1 MIVYSQ
7 HESIFKC
14 MINLKQLLNKFV
26 QWFANQEYKQPVP
39 KVKTK
44 KKQDPLTQLEDFF
57 QTHYKFRYNRLTG
70 DTELRSLVAENPAF
84 RLVTDR
90 VMNSLCIEA
99 RKIGIDAWD
108 RDVSRYLHSENISE
122 YHPFHLY
129 MEQLPKWD
137 GTDRITEL
145 ALRVSDEEI
154 WVKSFHRWMLAL
166 TAQWLDMN
174 KLHANSLAPVLIS
187 SEQGK
192 QKSTFCKLIMP
203 TDLQDYYT
211 DSYDLSAQSSAEQK
225 LASFGLINLD
235 EIDKYSPK
243 KMVLLKNILQMAG
256 LNIKKA
262 YKKNFTP
269 LPRIASF
276 IGTSNRKDL
285 LTDPTGSRRFLC
297 IALNKTINC
306 SPIDHAQI
314 YAQLKAELESGE
326 RYWFTS
332 EEERKIM
339 KHNKAFYRSS
349 IEEDV
354 FRSCFRTPTAG
365 DNPLLL
371 TVADIFQELLKH
383 NPVAMRG
390 VTARSLAT
398 TLLSIGVERVHLEI
412 GNVYRIVRK

>member
-1 MIVYSQ
+1 
-7 HESIFKC
+7 
-14 MINLKQLLNKFV
+14 MINLKQLLNKFFE
-26 QWFANQEYKQPVP
+26 WFANQEHKQSMS
-39 KVKTK
+39 KVQTK
-44 KKQDPLTQLEDFF
+44 KKQDPLTQLENFF
-57 QTHYKFRYNRLTG
+57 RTHYEFRYNRLTG
-70 DTELRSLVAENPAF
+70 DTEFRSIVAESTDF
-84 RLVTDR
+84 RPVTDR

-99 RKIGIDAWD
+99 RKTGVDAWD

-122 YHPFHLY
+122 YHPFLLY

-154 WVKSFHRWMLAL
+154 WVRNFHRWTLAL
-166 TAQWLDMN
+166 TAQWLGMN
-174 KLHANSLAPVLIS
+174 KLHANSLAPILIS

-203 TDLQDYYT
+203 ADLQGYYT

-235 EIDKYSPK
+235 EMDKYSPK
-243 KMVLLKNILQMAG
+243 KMVLLKNLLQMSG

-262 YKKNFTP
+262 YKKNFSP
-269 LPRIASF
+269 LPRIAPF

-297 IALNKTINC
+297 IALNKTIDC
-306 SPIDHAQI
+306 SPIDHTQI

-332 EEERKIM
+332 EEEREIM

-349 IEEDV
+349 VEEDV
-354 FRSCFRTPTAG
+354 FRSCFRTPAAG
-365 DNPLLL
+365 DKPLLL

-390 VTARSLAT
+390 VTARGLAT
-398 TLLSIGVERVHLEI
+398 TLLSIGVERVHLEM
-412 GNVYRIVRK
+412 GNVYRVVKK